1 MSETP
6 PSVIVAAG
14 VLEKNDHILICQRKK
29 GHRHAMKWEFPGGKV
44 EPGET
49 PRQALERELEEEL
62 AIQAVIGNEIVRY
75 EYTYPRRN
83 KILLIFYKVVRYEG
97 IPINRVFEQ
106 IRWEERGKLRQYDF
120 LDGDYDFI
128 RRLTRGE
135 FNRLFRPA
143 WT

>member
-1 MSETP
+1 
-6 PSVIVAAG
+6 
-14 VLEKNDHILICQRKK
+14 
-29 GHRHAMKWEFPGGKV
+29 MKWEFPGGKV